1 MLLLSMH
8 TTVLTVGSDFQSEL
22 LVVQLSPRELQKCV
36 NITVHDDLLLEKD
49 EKINISMI
57 IPENQDG
64 VLGGEFAIENMSPTV
79 CIIDDDGES
88 SPYVTPK
95 PHPSSNTYVY
105 VCTS

>member
-1 MLLLSMH
+1 MLLLSKD
-8 TTVLTVGSDFQSEL
+8 TTIPTVDNDFQSEL
-22 LVVQLSPRELQKCV
+22 LAVQLSPHELQKCV
-36 NITVHDDLLLEKD
+36 NITVHDDLLVERD

-88 SPYVTPK
+88 SPYVTLK
-95 PHPSSNTYVY
+95 PHPSSDMYTY